1 MDNNMDTDDVVVE
14 DVAMNGSDGSDDSD
28 NEEQQKRVYL
38 PSIEKGLQEGEEW
51 DYDSSAYKLYYA
63 FETNQPCM
71 SFDIIH
77 DTLGENRW
85 QIPETCYIVAGSYA
99 EKAKE
104 NEIVVAKLTN
114 LHGNKS
120 AVPMEDD
127 DELSDDEDDDE
138 ALGKK
143 DAIMHAAVIPYFGGV
158 NRVKST
164 SLGGQSNIVAIWNE
178 KVKVQIYNLQNCIAA
193 VEGLEGESTKHV
205 KMDMERPL
213 HSNISHTTEGFAL
226 SWNNIKLGT
235 LASADNHG
243 KIYITNMHEGG
254 KFVTNLT
261 PYKGHKSSIED
272 IEWSPTEESL
282 FVTVSSDR
290 SIKLWDSRISGK
302 DACVCTVEDCHGSDI
317 NVLSWNKFEPLIV
330 TGGDDANIKVW
341 SLRMLHHKQSVAEFK
356 YHKSPITS
364 LEWHPTETTTFMA
377 SGEDDQVTI
386 WDIAMETDCG
396 KDEKEESLPVPPQ
409 LMFIHMGQKEL
420 KEVHWHKQI
429 PGLAITTSATGFNIF
444 RTINI

>member
-1 MDNNMDTDDVVVE
+1 MEIRGSGEE
-14 DVAMNGSDGSDDSD
+14 DVDMDEGRSSDDSD
-28 NEEQQKRVYL
+28 NEENKKRVYL
-38 PSIEKGLQEGEEW
+38 PSIEKGLQEDEEW
-51 DYDSSAYKLYYA
+51 DYDPSAYKLYYS

-77 DTLGENRW
+77 DNLGENRW
-85 QIPETCYIVAGSYA
+85 EIPETCYIVAGSYA

-120 AVPMEDD
+120 KVPMEGDD
-127 DELSDDEDDDE
+127 EDEELSDDEDDDE
-138 ALGKK
+138 ALKNK
-143 DAIMHAAVIPYFGGV
+143 DAIMHAAIIPYFGGI

-164 SLGGQSNIVAIWNE
+164 CLGGQSNIVAVWNE
-178 KVKVQIYNLQNCIAA
+178 KVKVQIYNLQDCINA
-193 VEGLEGESTKHV
+193 VENLEGGPMKHV
-205 KMDMERPL
+205 KMDKEKPL
-213 HSNISHTTEGFAL
+213 HSNISHTSEGYAL
-226 SWNNIKLGT
+226 AWNNIKLGT

-243 KIYITNMHEGG
+243 KIYITEMHEGG
-254 KFVTNLT
+254 KFVTNST

-272 IEWSPTEESL
+272 IEWSPSEESL

-290 SIKLWDSRISGK
+290 SIRLWDSRISGK
-302 DACVCTVEDCHGSDI
+302 EACVCVVEDSHSSDI
-317 NVLSWNKFEPLIV
+317 NVLSWNKYEPLIV
-330 TGGDDANIKVW
+330 TGGDDANLKVW
-341 SLRMLHHKQSVAEFK
+341 SLRMLQHKQSLAEFK

-364 LEWHPTETTTFMA
+364 LEWHPTDTTTFMA

-386 WDIAMETDCG
+386 WDIAMESDSSNN
-396 KDEKEESLPVPPQ
+396 KEEESLPVPPQ

-429 PGLAITTSATGFNIF
+429 PGLAITTGASGFNIF
-444 RTINI
+444 RTANI